1 MKARPV
7 VVRQGNL
14 VRSTQWAG
22 LQAGDVVVV
31 DGVKER
37 RQNWV
42 FVAHVLN
49 EATSEEWV
57 DVRGGRAGEAKRR
70 SFRPELIYP
79 GGAKRGSRLVGLPLA
94 VAPQLALSYVAL
106 SGGASKKP

>member
-1 MKARPV
+1 MIRH
-7 VVRQGNL
+7 GNL

-22 LQAGDVVVV
+22 LRSGDVVVV

-37 RQNWV
+37 RQSWV

-49 EATSEEWV
+49 EATSEEWI
-57 DVRGGRAGEAKRR
+57 DVRGGRVGEAKGR

-79 GGAKRGSRLVGLPLA
+79 SGAKRGSRLVGLPLA
-94 VAPQLALSYVAL
+94 VAPQLPLVYVGDG
-106 SGGASKKP
+106 GGAPKHA